1 MKEIK
6 KINNEVPSPCQF
18 HNDALCEMRGMG
30 MEMVIRQKAAFKAG
44 YNPIT
49 AIDEQEN
56 NTMMD
61 FGILILENGQREI
74 DEENKERAFL
84 LVQGDVTFE
93 WPGNKIRA
101 RRASNFNEE
110 PWCLHVPAG
119 VKVIITGMDGTSEV
133 CITKT
138 TNDSEFNSKL
148 YTPEECASEN
158 RGAGTMREAST
169 RIVRTVFDKSNSPL
183 SNLVV
188 GEVINFPGKWSSYP
202 PHHHPQPEIYYYKF
216 NPGNGYGFAQ
226 LGDDVVKVGE
236 NDTVKILNDA
246 SHPQVTAPGYAMY
259 YVWVIRHLDGNP
271 YITPAF
277 EPEHLWVTDK
287 NSNFWPE
294 I

>member
-1 MKEIK
+1 
-6 KINNEVPSPCQF
+6 
-18 HNDALCEMRGMG
+18 
-30 MEMVIRQKAAFKAG
+30 MVIRQKAPFKQG

-49 AIDEQEN
+49 AIDENEN

-61 FGILILENGQREI
+61 FGILMLGKGKTEI
-74 DEENKERAFL
+74 NEEQKERAYL
-84 LVQGDVTFE
+84 LISGDVTFE
-93 WPGNKIRA
+93 WQGNRVRA
-101 RRASNFNEE
+101 GRKSYFDQE
-110 PWCLHVPAG
+110 PWCLHVPKG
-119 VKVIITGMDGTSEV
+119 VKVTIVSETGEAEICV
-133 CITKT
+133 TKT
-138 TNDSEFNSKL
+138 TNDTVFDSKL

-158 RGAGTMREAST
+158 RGAGTMKEAST

-216 NPGNGYGFAQ
+216 NPKNGYGFAQ
-226 LGDDVVKVGE
+226 LGDDVVKVGK

-271 YITPAF
+271 YITPTF

-287 NSNFWPE
+287 NSVFWPDKGDSS
-294 I
+294 ITL